1 MPFSNTAGYYNVCV
15 LAGVLGAMFV
25 LCMSRTCSGQLC
37 VVIVEYIYVLVYTL
51 LIHVLL
57 LLSMFL
63 VTHC

>member
-37 VVIVEYIYVLVYTL
+37 VVIVEYVLGYTL